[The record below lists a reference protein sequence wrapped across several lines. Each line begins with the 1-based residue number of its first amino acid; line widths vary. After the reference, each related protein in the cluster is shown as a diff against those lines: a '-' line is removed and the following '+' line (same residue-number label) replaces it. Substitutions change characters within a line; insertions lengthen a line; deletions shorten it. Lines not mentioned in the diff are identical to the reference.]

1 MTVGLYLLRVFQ
13 NGMTMNDIDQ
23 MTVGMVL
30 DIFTESANDQYDWKP
45 LATQKDFDAFREV

>member
-30 DIFTESANDQYDWKP
+30 DIFTEAANDSYDWKP